1 MLGDKKL
8 DEISDAD
15 IQHLKLTL
23 KSRAPKTVNNQ
34 LTTLSMLL
42 KKAVEWKVIDRLPVH
57 DQAVEGN

>member
-15 IQHLKLTL
+15 IQQLKLTL
-23 KSRAPKTVNNQ
+23 KAPKTVNNQ